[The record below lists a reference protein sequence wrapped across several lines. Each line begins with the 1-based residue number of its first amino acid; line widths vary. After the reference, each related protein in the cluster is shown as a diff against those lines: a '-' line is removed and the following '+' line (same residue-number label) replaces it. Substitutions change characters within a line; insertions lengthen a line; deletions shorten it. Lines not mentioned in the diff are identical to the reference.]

1 MKLTY
6 HEKNGYLIPDV
17 TAPEA
22 SEIGIWGKRRADYL
36 RKNRRPIYT
45 GLQLAG
51 KLNAHLEEVD
61 RQANEAMELL
71 IRQMAEREGI
81 TEHLKVVDQM
91 AWIGAMNSIRARSK
105 EMVSLELTCC

>member
-1 MKLTY
+1 MSTRRWR
-6 HEKNGYLIPDV
+6 V
-17 TAPEA
+17 EA
-22 SEIGIWGKRRADYL
+22 NRPSRQARPRRADYL
-36 RKNRRPIYT
+36 RRNRRPIYT

-81 TEHLKVVDQM
+81 TEQLKAAAQL
-91 AWIGAMNSIRARSK
+91 AWIGAMNNIRQRA
-105 EMVSLELTCC
+105 EEIVFQEVIYG